1 MAPLN
6 TPLSRRLCLENSG
19 SFPYADD
26 LVLIAKRRITTGKVE
41 KMKDLRIYAS
51 KTKVMCNQVNKGQV
65 DDSGEVFEEA
75 ELVAIQSC
83 A

>member
-1 MAPLN
+1 
-6 TPLSRRLCLENSG
+6 
-19 SFPYADD
+19 
-26 LVLIAKRRITTGKVE
+26 
-41 KMKDLRIYAS
+41 
-51 KTKVMCNQVNKGQV
+51 MCNQVNKGQV